1 MKKNSNKN
9 SIFVIPAYNE
19 SKHIEKVI
27 KDIRKNMPDSD
38 IVVTNDCS
46 KDNTK
51 EIVESMGVTCLN
63 VPFNMGYAMAVQTGI
78 KYAYENDYDYVI
90 QFDADGQHLSS
101 EVKKL
106 FKKMK
111 ETDANIVIGSRF
123 LEKTDYKHPF
133 FRKVGTKIFSTI
145 IKLFCKKKITDPT
158 SGFQLLDRSVIER
171 YAKMGK
177 YPEFPDANLIIEML
191 LDGYKIEEVP
201 VKMKEN
207 DEGVS
212 MHGGIIKP
220 IKYMINVT
228 YTIVFILI
236 KGFGRDK

>member
-1 MKKNSNKN
+1 MKEKV
-9 SIFVIPAYNE
+9 ILIIPAYNE

-27 KDIRKNMPDSD
+27 KDIRKNMPSSD

-51 EIVESMGVTCLN
+51 EIVESLGVPCLN

-78 KYAYENDYDYVI
+78 KYAYENNYDYVI
-90 QFDADGQHLSS
+90 QFDADGQHLAS
-101 EVKKL
+101 EAKKL

-111 ETDANIVIGSRF
+111 ETNANIVIGSRF
-123 LEKTDYKHPF
+123 LEKTNYKHPF
-133 FRKVGTKIFSTI
+133 FRRVGTKMFSVI

-158 SGFQLLDRSVIER
+158 SGFQLLDRNVIKR
-171 YAKMGK
+171 YSQMGK

-191 LDGYKIEEVP
+191 MEGYKIEEVS
-201 VKMKEN
+201 VKMKEC
-207 DEGVS
+207 DDGVS

-228 YTIVFILI
+228 YSIAFILI
-236 KGFGRDK
+236 RGFRRNK